1 MERNATSSTSAIELE
16 NKVKMRCFWT
26 FRVGGQLKEPL
37 GECSPESDASK
48 ADISMQRNGSSI
60 ALLHV
65 FSKRL
70 SVELMPTFSLSLSV
84 AHVDHPDF
92 IHGASF
98 FHRMNE
104 RTNTGSEVDDWASN
118 DAVQNRLV
126 MEEGILL
133 LSQQIVE

>member
-1 MERNATSSTSAIELE
+1 MERNATSSTSAIE
-16 NKVKMRCFWT
+16 VDDVRCFWT

-104 RTNTGSEVDDWASN
+104 NTHLSLSSEVHTRKLPLRVKGRGN
-118 DAVQNRLV
+118 THDAYF
-126 MEEGILL
+126 
-133 LSQQIVE
+133 